1 MAQAERIF
9 GVREVTRLLGLTPKR
24 AAQLRRLGVLNA
36 GGGCT
41 FRALVA
47 IRAAS
52 ALLDSGA
59 TVRQIRQA
67 LDALRRQEPG
77 LGSPLAETRLVVEGS
92 RVLAQ
97 TDRVRFDPRTGQT
110 VLALDVGGLE
120 KEAAATL
127 AMGLVRPL
135 VPPAAQVEMWFDRAA
150 QWDADPAH
158 WEDAVEAYQ
167 RVVAVEPSYAAA
179 WNNLGLLHHRMG
191 QYTEAQEAYE
201 AALRAQPTCA
211 EAAYNL
217 GSLCE
222 DLGELPASIRS
233 TSPACSAS
241 RAGAARPR
249 GTGGATWS
257 STRRAPG
264 RASRARTSSWWTMS
278 EAPGPVSA
286 AGRRARRPSPGR
298 GAPDPAGRRCGS

>member
-158 WEDAVEAYQ
+158 WEDAIEAYQ

-201 AALRAQPTCA
+201 AALRAEPTCA

-222 DLGELPASIRS
+222 DLGELPASIRYYLRALEL
-233 TSPACSAS
+233 SPDYPDAHFNL
-241 RAGAARPR
+241 AGVL
-249 GTGGATWS
+249 GKS
-257 STRRAPG
+257 
-264 RASRARTSSWWTMS
+264 
-278 EAPGPVSA
+278 
-286 AGRRARRPSPGR
+286 GR
-298 GAPDPAGRRCGS
+298 GREAVPHWRRYLELDAESPWARIARSHLELVDDE

>member
-110 VLALDVGGLE
+110 VLALDVGGLA

-135 VPPAAQVEMWFDRAA
+135 VPPAAQVETWFDRAA

-158 WEDAVEAYQ
+158 WEDAIEAYQ

-201 AALRAQPTCA
+201 AALRAEPTCA

-222 DLGELPASIRS
+222 DLGELPASIRYYLRALEL
-233 TSPACSAS
+233 SPDYPDAHFNL
-241 RAGAARPR
+241 AGVL
-249 GTGGATWS
+249 GKS
-257 STRRAPG
+257 
-264 RASRARTSSWWTMS
+264 
-278 EAPGPVSA
+278 
-286 AGRRARRPSPGR
+286 GR
-298 GAPDPAGRRCGS
+298 GREAVPHWRRYLELDAESPWARIARSHLELVDDE

>member
-24 AAQLRRLGVLNA
+24 AAQLRRLGVLSA

-127 AMGLVRPL
+127 TMGLVRPL
-135 VPPAAQVEMWFDRAA
+135 VPPAAQAETWFDRAT

-158 WEDAVEAYQ
+158 WEDAIEAYQ

-201 AALRAQPTCA
+201 AALRAEPTCA

-222 DLGELPASIRS
+222 DLGELPASIRYYLRALEL
-233 TSPACSAS
+233 SPDYPDAHFNL
-241 RAGAARPR
+241 AGVL
-249 GTGGATWS
+249 GKS
-257 STRRAPG
+257 
-264 RASRARTSSWWTMS
+264 
-278 EAPGPVSA
+278 
-286 AGRRARRPSPGR
+286 GR
-298 GAPDPAGRRCGS
+298 GREAVPHWRRYLELDAESPWARIARSHLELVDDE

>member
-9 GVREVTRLLGLTPKR
+9 GVREVTRLLGLAPKR
-24 AAQLRRLGVLNA
+24 AAQLRRLGVLSA
-36 GGGCT
+36 GGGYT

-47 IRAAS
+47 IRAAG

-77 LGSPLAETRLVVEGS
+77 LGSPLAETRLVVDGS

-135 VPPAAQVEMWFDRAA
+135 VPPAAQAEAWFERAC

-158 WEDAVEAYQ
+158 WEDAIEAYQ
-167 RVVAVEPSYAAA
+167 RVVAMEPSYAAA

-201 AALRAQPTCA
+201 AALRAEPGCA

-222 DLGELPASIRS
+222 DLGELPASIRYYL
-233 TSPACSAS
+233 
-241 RAGAARPR
+241 RALEL
-249 GTGGATWS
+249 
-257 STRRAPG
+257 APDYPD
-264 RASRARTSSWWTMS
+264 AHFNL
-278 EAPGPVSA
+278 
-286 AGRRARRPSPGR
+286 AGVLGKSGR
-298 GAPDPAGRRCGS
+298 GREAVKHWRRYLELDAESPWARIARSHLELVDDE

>member
-127 AMGLVRPL
+127 TMGLVRPL
-135 VPPAAQVEMWFDRAA
+135 VPPAAQAETWFDRAA

-158 WEDAVEAYQ
+158 WEDAIEAYQ

-201 AALRAQPTCA
+201 AALRAEPTCA

-222 DLGELPASIRS
+222 DLGELPASIRYYLRALEL
-233 TSPACSAS
+233 SPDYPDAHFNL
-241 RAGAARPR
+241 AGVL
-249 GTGGATWS
+249 GKS
-257 STRRAPG
+257 
-264 RASRARTSSWWTMS
+264 
-278 EAPGPVSA
+278 
-286 AGRRARRPSPGR
+286 GR
-298 GAPDPAGRRCGS
+298 GREAVPHWRRYLELDAESPWARIARSHLELVDDE

>member
-1 MAQAERIF
+1 MAHAERIF

-24 AAQLRRLGVLNA
+24 AAQLRRLGVLSA

-97 TDRVRFDPRTGQT
+97 TDRVRVDPRTGQT

-158 WEDAVEAYQ
+158 WEDAIEAYQ

-222 DLGELPASIRS
+222 DLGELPASIRFYLRALEL
-233 TSPACSAS
+233 SPDYPDAHFNL
-241 RAGAARPR
+241 AGVLGKSGRGREAARH
-249 GTGGATWS
+249 W
-257 STRRAPG
+257 RRYLELDAESPW
-264 RASRARTSSWWTMS
+264 ARI
-278 EAPGPVSA
+278 
-286 AGRRARRPSPGR
+286 ARSHLELV
-298 GAPDPAGRRCGS
+298 DDE

>member
-24 AAQLRRLGVLNA
+24 AAQLRRLGVLSA
-36 GGGCT
+36 GGGYT

-67 LDALRRQEPG
+67 LAALRRQEPG

-110 VLALDVGGLE
+110 VLALDLGGLE

-135 VPPAAQVEMWFDRAA
+135 VPPAAQAETWFERAA

-158 WEDAVEAYQ
+158 WEDAIEAYQ
-167 RVVAVEPSYAAA
+167 RVVAVEPGYAAA

-201 AALRAQPTCA
+201 AALRAEPGCA

-217 GSLCE
+217 GSLYE
-222 DLGELPASIRS
+222 DLGELPASIRYYLRALEL
-233 TSPACSAS
+233 SPDYPDAHFNL
-241 RAGAARPR
+241 AGVL
-249 GTGGATWS
+249 GKS
-257 STRRAPG
+257 
-264 RASRARTSSWWTMS
+264 
-278 EAPGPVSA
+278 
-286 AGRRARRPSPGR
+286 GR
-298 GAPDPAGRRCGS
+298 GREAVQHWRRYLELDAESPWARIARSHLELVDDE

>member
-24 AAQLRRLGVLNA
+24 AAQLRRLGVLSA

-158 WEDAVEAYQ
+158 WEDAIEAYQ

-222 DLGELPASIRS
+222 DLGELPASIRFYLRALEL
-233 TSPACSAS
+233 SPDYPDAHLNL
-241 RAGAARPR
+241 AGVLGKSGRGREAARH
-249 GTGGATWS
+249 W
-257 STRRAPG
+257 RRYLELDAESPW
-264 RASRARTSSWWTMS
+264 ARI
-278 EAPGPVSA
+278 
-286 AGRRARRPSPGR
+286 ARSHLELV
-298 GAPDPAGRRCGS
+298 DDE

>member
-24 AAQLRRLGVLNA
+24 AAQLRRLGVLSA

-135 VPPAAQVEMWFDRAA
+135 VPPAAQAETWFDRAA

-158 WEDAVEAYQ
+158 WEDAIEAYQ

-201 AALRAQPTCA
+201 AALRAEPTCA

-222 DLGELPASIRS
+222 DLGELPASIRYYLRALEL
-233 TSPACSAS
+233 SPDYPDAHFNL
-241 RAGAARPR
+241 AGVL
-249 GTGGATWS
+249 GKS
-257 STRRAPG
+257 
-264 RASRARTSSWWTMS
+264 
-278 EAPGPVSA
+278 
-286 AGRRARRPSPGR
+286 GR
-298 GAPDPAGRRCGS
+298 GREAVPHWRRYLELDAESPWARIARSHLELVDDE

>member
-1 MAQAERIF
+1 MAHAERIF

-158 WEDAVEAYQ
+158 WEDAIEAYQ

-201 AALRAQPTCA
+201 AALRAEPTCA

-222 DLGELPASIRS
+222 DLGELPASIRYYLRALEL
-233 TSPACSAS
+233 SPDYPDAHFNL
-241 RAGAARPR
+241 AGVL
-249 GTGGATWS
+249 GKS
-257 STRRAPG
+257 
-264 RASRARTSSWWTMS
+264 
-278 EAPGPVSA
+278 
-286 AGRRARRPSPGR
+286 GR
-298 GAPDPAGRRCGS
+298 GREAVPHWRRYLELDAESPWARIARSHLELVDDE

>member
-110 VLALDVGGLE
+110 VLALDVGGLQ

-127 AMGLVRPL
+127 TMGLVRPL
-135 VPPAAQVEMWFDRAA
+135 VPPAAQAETWFDRAA

-158 WEDAVEAYQ
+158 WEDAIEAYQ

-201 AALRAQPTCA
+201 AALRAEPTCA

-222 DLGELPASIRS
+222 DLGELPASIRYYLRALEL
-233 TSPACSAS
+233 SPDYPDAHFNL
-241 RAGAARPR
+241 AGVL
-249 GTGGATWS
+249 GKS
-257 STRRAPG
+257 
-264 RASRARTSSWWTMS
+264 
-278 EAPGPVSA
+278 
-286 AGRRARRPSPGR
+286 GR
-298 GAPDPAGRRCGS
+298 GREAVPHWRRYLELDAESPWARIARSHLELVDDE

>member
-24 AAQLRRLGVLNA
+24 AAQLRRLGVLSA

-135 VPPAAQVEMWFDRAA
+135 VPPAAQAETWFDRAA

-158 WEDAVEAYQ
+158 WEDAIDAYQ

-201 AALRAQPTCA
+201 AALRAEPTCA

-222 DLGELPASIRS
+222 DLGEFPASIRYYLRALEL
-233 TSPACSAS
+233 SPDYPDAHFNL
-241 RAGAARPR
+241 AGVL
-249 GTGGATWS
+249 GKS
-257 STRRAPG
+257 
-264 RASRARTSSWWTMS
+264 
-278 EAPGPVSA
+278 
-286 AGRRARRPSPGR
+286 GR
-298 GAPDPAGRRCGS
+298 GREAVPHWRRYLELDAESPWARIARSHLELVDDE

>member
-9 GVREVTRLLGLTPKR
+9 GVREVTRLLGLAPKR
-24 AAQLRRLGVLNA
+24 AAQLRRLGVLSA

-135 VPPAAQVEMWFDRAA
+135 VPPAAQAETWFDRAA

-158 WEDAVEAYQ
+158 WEDAIDAYQ

-201 AALRAQPTCA
+201 AALRAEPTCA

-222 DLGELPASIRS
+222 DLGEFPASIRYYLRALEL
-233 TSPACSAS
+233 SPDYPDAHFNL
-241 RAGAARPR
+241 AGVL
-249 GTGGATWS
+249 GKS
-257 STRRAPG
+257 
-264 RASRARTSSWWTMS
+264 
-278 EAPGPVSA
+278 
-286 AGRRARRPSPGR
+286 GR
-298 GAPDPAGRRCGS
+298 GREAVRHWRRYLELDAESPWARIARSHLELVDDE

>member
-158 WEDAVEAYQ
+158 WEDAIEAYQ

-222 DLGELPASIRS
+222 DLGELPASIRFYLRALEL
-233 TSPACSAS
+233 SPDYPDAHFNL
-241 RAGAARPR
+241 AGVL
-249 GTGGATWS
+249 GKS
-257 STRRAPG
+257 
-264 RASRARTSSWWTMS
+264 
-278 EAPGPVSA
+278 
-286 AGRRARRPSPGR
+286 GR
-298 GAPDPAGRRCGS
+298 GREAVPHWRRYLELDAESPWARIARSHLELVDDE

>member
-127 AMGLVRPL
+127 TMGLVRPL
-135 VPPAAQVEMWFDRAA
+135 VPPAAQAETWFDRAT

-158 WEDAVEAYQ
+158 WEDAIEAYQ

-201 AALRAQPTCA
+201 AALRAEPTCA

-222 DLGELPASIRS
+222 DLGELPASIRYYLRALEL
-233 TSPACSAS
+233 SPDYPDAHFNL
-241 RAGAARPR
+241 AGVL
-249 GTGGATWS
+249 GKS
-257 STRRAPG
+257 
-264 RASRARTSSWWTMS
+264 
-278 EAPGPVSA
+278 
-286 AGRRARRPSPGR
+286 GR
-298 GAPDPAGRRCGS
+298 GREAVPHWRRYLELDAESPWARIARSHLELVDDE

>member
-127 AMGLVRPL
+127 TMGLVRPL
-135 VPPAAQVEMWFDRAA
+135 VPPAAQAETWFDRAT

-158 WEDAVEAYQ
+158 WEDAIEAYQ

-222 DLGELPASIRS
+222 DLGELPASIRFYLRALEL
-233 TSPACSAS
+233 SPDYPDAHFNL
-241 RAGAARPR
+241 AGVLGKSGRGREAARH
-249 GTGGATWS
+249 W
-257 STRRAPG
+257 RRYLELDAESPW
-264 RASRARTSSWWTMS
+264 ARI
-278 EAPGPVSA
+278 
-286 AGRRARRPSPGR
+286 ARSHLELV
-298 GAPDPAGRRCGS
+298 DDE

>member
-1 MAQAERIF
+1 
-9 GVREVTRLLGLTPKR
+9 
-24 AAQLRRLGVLNA
+24 VLSA

-135 VPPAAQVEMWFDRAA
+135 VPPAAQAETWFDRAA

-158 WEDAVEAYQ
+158 WEDAIDAYQ

-222 DLGELPASIRS
+222 DLGELPASIRYYLRALEL
-233 TSPACSAS
+233 SPDYPDAHFNL
-241 RAGAARPR
+241 AGVL
-249 GTGGATWS
+249 GKS
-257 STRRAPG
+257 
-264 RASRARTSSWWTMS
+264 
-278 EAPGPVSA
+278 
-286 AGRRARRPSPGR
+286 GR
-298 GAPDPAGRRCGS
+298 GREAVPHWRRYLELDAESPWARIARSHLELVDDE

>member
-24 AAQLRRLGVLNA
+24 AAQLRRLGVLSA
-36 GGGCT
+36 GGGYT

-47 IRAAS
+47 VRAAS

-110 VLALDVGGLE
+110 VLALDVGGLA

-135 VPPAAQVEMWFDRAA
+135 VPPAAQVETWFDRAA

-158 WEDAVEAYQ
+158 WEDAIEAYQ

-201 AALRAQPTCA
+201 AALRAQPSCA

-222 DLGELPASIRS
+222 DLGELPASIRYYLRALEL
-233 TSPACSAS
+233 SPDYPDAHFNL
-241 RAGAARPR
+241 AGVLGKSGRGREAARH
-249 GTGGATWS
+249 W
-257 STRRAPG
+257 RRYLELDAESPW
-264 RASRARTSSWWTMS
+264 ARI
-278 EAPGPVSA
+278 
-286 AGRRARRPSPGR
+286 ARSHLELV
-298 GAPDPAGRRCGS
+298 DDE

>member
-110 VLALDVGGLE
+110 VLALDVGGLQ

-127 AMGLVRPL
+127 TMGLVRPL
-135 VPPAAQVEMWFDRAA
+135 VPPAAQAETWFDRAA

-158 WEDAVEAYQ
+158 WEDAIEAYQ

-222 DLGELPASIRS
+222 DLGELPASIRYYLRALEL
-233 TSPACSAS
+233 SPDYPDAHFNL
-241 RAGAARPR
+241 AGVL
-249 GTGGATWS
+249 GKS
-257 STRRAPG
+257 
-264 RASRARTSSWWTMS
+264 
-278 EAPGPVSA
+278 
-286 AGRRARRPSPGR
+286 GR
-298 GAPDPAGRRCGS
+298 GREAVPHWRCYLELDAASPWARIARSHLELVDDE

>member
-24 AAQLRRLGVLNA
+24 AAQLRRLGVLSA
-36 GGGCT
+36 GGGYT

-47 IRAAS
+47 IRAAG

-120 KEAAATL
+120 KEAAAPL

-135 VPPAAQVEMWFDRAA
+135 VPPAAQAETWFERAA

-158 WEDAVEAYQ
+158 WEDAIDAYQ

-201 AALRAQPTCA
+201 AALRAEPGCA

-222 DLGELPASIRS
+222 DLGELPASIRYYLRALEL
-233 TSPACSAS
+233 SPDYPDAHFNL
-241 RAGAARPR
+241 AGVL
-249 GTGGATWS
+249 GKS
-257 STRRAPG
+257 
-264 RASRARTSSWWTMS
+264 
-278 EAPGPVSA
+278 
-286 AGRRARRPSPGR
+286 GR
-298 GAPDPAGRRCGS
+298 GREAVQHWRRYLELDAESPWARIARSHLELVDDE

>member
-24 AAQLRRLGVLNA
+24 AAQLRRLGVLSA

-158 WEDAVEAYQ
+158 WEDAIEAYQ

-222 DLGELPASIRS
+222 DLGELPASIRFYLRALEL
-233 TSPACSAS
+233 SPDYPDAHFNL
-241 RAGAARPR
+241 AGVLGKSGRGREAARH
-249 GTGGATWS
+249 W
-257 STRRAPG
+257 RRYLELDAESPW
-264 RASRARTSSWWTMS
+264 ARI
-278 EAPGPVSA
+278 
-286 AGRRARRPSPGR
+286 ARSHLELV
-298 GAPDPAGRRCGS
+298 DDE